1 MNACRKA
8 SPPTVAGCAP
18 AGGAPAEQS
27 FRSLRDGG
35 MAVATAL
42 SDSSGA
48 QMNKLEVIQVTK
60 EFRLGDGQTIRAV
73 DDVDFQVA
81 ENELCMLLGPSG
93 CGKSTVLRMVA
104 GLEEPT
110 SGTITLDGREIVG
123 PGSDRGMVFQSYT
136 SFDWLTVQEN
146 VEYGMRLN
154 AVSRKDRRER
164 ADHFLDLVDLTRFK
178 NAYPRQLSGGMKQRV
193 AIARTL
199 ANDPAIL
206 LMDEPFGAL
215 DAETRW
221 SMQELLLGI
230 IQESK
235 TTVLMV
241 THDIEEAIFL
251 ADRILFM
258 SRHPG
263 RVRENL
269 TTDFKQ
275 GQRFTEK
282 ESVIDMKGYAEL
294 EHHIMQMMRE
304 ESPNRARGASR
315 RSSPGKEG

>member
-1 MNACRKA
+1 M
-8 SPPTVAGCAP
+8 T
-18 AGGAPAEQS
+18 AE
-27 FRSLRDGG
+27 
-35 MAVATAL
+35 AATSQRPSVGLAKL
-42 SDSSGA
+42 DVSG
-48 QMNKLEVIQVTK
+48 VSK
-60 EFRLGDGQTIRAV
+60 EFALGDRQVIRAV
-73 DDVDFQVA
+73 DDVSFQVD
-81 ENELCMLLGPSG
+81 ENELCVLLGPSG

-110 SGTITLDGREIVG
+110 SGIIMLDGKEIVG

-154 AVSRKDRRER
+154 AVSKSERRER
-164 ADHFLDLVDLTRFK
+164 AEHFLDLVNLTRFK
-178 NAYPRQLSGGMKQRV
+178 NAFPRQLSGGMKQRV

-221 SMQELLLGI
+221 SMQELLLNI

-251 ADRILFM
+251 ADRVLFM

-263 RVRENL
+263 RIRENL
-269 TTDFKQ
+269 RTDFKR
-275 GQRFTEK
+275 GQRIANK
-282 ESVIDMKGYAEL
+282 EIVIDMDGYAEL

-304 ESPNRARGASR
+304 ESPNRERGAAQSATR
-315 RSSPGKEG
+315 HSAPYKEG